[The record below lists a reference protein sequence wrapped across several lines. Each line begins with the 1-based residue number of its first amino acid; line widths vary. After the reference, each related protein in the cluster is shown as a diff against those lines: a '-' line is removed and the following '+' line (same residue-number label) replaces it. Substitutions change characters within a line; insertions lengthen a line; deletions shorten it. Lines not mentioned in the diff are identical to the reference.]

1 MARPVISPMNVHAT
15 APETFSILQQRIR
28 VAEEQAVSLIQ
39 DLEKLGVSRQSFQ
52 PSASEVPH
60 PISPYQVRSAF
71 VPESDMLWKNCE
83 SLVSQV
89 CHMESVIQTLKLNI
103 FRLHTEKELNP
114 KQSAQLEKHLNMLQE
129 EHAQELKEM
138 QLEMMQLRQKLH
150 EKSEEKEMVQD
161 EKERLSAALEIATAT
176 KSDVTI
182 AADLLRSTKN
192 QISLRLQEVEEQLSQ
207 ERSFRLS
214 LEESQ
219 AAQLLS
225 IQDMEKVVELERKEV
240 QVLQQDCQSLRD
252 EGQIFRH
259 RLQTEEEK
267 NRQLEEECKQLKS
280 NLDAQDATI
289 CRLQEE
295 EKNTLSS
302 LNKENEDNM
311 QLRFELASLRE
322 IAERLQALNE
332 QLNNQCVELGASL
345 QKITLETA
353 KLIIDHQTILK
364 AEQEQMIQKL
374 HEQDILLDAAR
385 ANITAELQNAHS
397 ERLNLEKELKSLH
410 TQHTDCK
417 RKACLAEEKLV
428 TQKELQESTIA
439 ELERNLEVA
448 REEEE
453 KLLRQKE
460 LLAEEV
466 ESLRRALDVSQEGNK
481 KLALSLEQVL
491 KNNSSIK
498 SKLSKTQ
505 DQLDSKNIL
514 QQHLEACREQV
525 AEEAKMEAKLF
536 SQHLESLKKQ
546 FQLEQAGARKAV
558 QKDLAELRNALN
570 EATSKSAE
578 LSRANRELHQK
589 VANLGKTVSNQQVKL
604 KSQKKQI
611 QQQQQ
616 DAKTSSGQNIE
627 RMKEIETEL
636 KQMELVKEEYQ
647 KKNYEQILEDKVRQ
661 LKKLKE
667 AMEYKLKAASKE
679 SEQISVNLEEA
690 HCLFKTKFDNLQ
702 QELMKNQKWNK
713 CEKCGGGIRVEERMK
728 AALREGT
735 KDSINE
741 KLMKLPSHSLLNHWE
756 TKQELKLISRT
767 YLGDLDRK

>member
-460 LLAEEV
+460 LLAEE
-466 ESLRRALDVSQEGNK
+466 
-481 KLALSLEQVL
+481 
-491 KNNSSIK
+491 
-498 SKLSKTQ
+498 
-505 DQLDSKNIL
+505 
-514 QQHLEACREQV
+514 
-525 AEEAKMEAKLF
+525 
-536 SQHLESLKKQ
+536 
-546 FQLEQAGARKAV
+546 
-558 QKDLAELRNALN
+558 LRNALN

-647 KKNYEQILEDKVRQ
+647 KKNYEQLQKIQKFMMEMMSLQSEVQKLKESKQEAELESKEQESQLQVEKRQRLELENKCQILEDKVRQ

>member
-558 QKDLAELRNALN
+558 QKDLAE
-570 EATSKSAE
+570 
-578 LSRANRELHQK
+578 
-589 VANLGKTVSNQQVKL
+589 
-604 KSQKKQI
+604 
-611 QQQQQ
+611 
-616 DAKTSSGQNIE
+616 
-627 RMKEIETEL
+627 EIETEL

>member
-558 QKDLAELRNALN
+558 QKDLAE
-570 EATSKSAE
+570 
-578 LSRANRELHQK
+578 
-589 VANLGKTVSNQQVKL
+589 
-604 KSQKKQI
+604 
-611 QQQQQ
+611 
-616 DAKTSSGQNIE
+616 
-627 RMKEIETEL
+627 EIETEL

-647 KKNYEQILEDKVRQ
+647 KKNYEQLQKIQKFMMEMMSLQSEVQKLKESKQEAELESKEQESQLQVEKRQRLELENKCQILEDKVRQ